1 MRKLSEIVDEILCEL
16 RPLRDGFSKARARN
30 EVITSLYIV
39 RNLWMG
45 FLDRSTA
52 VKDRTSA
59 KQIQK
64 TVHRLRR
71 QWASAPRIVRTALN
85 DSSASMSLEKT
96 LEDFERGLTL
106 FAEIRPGHFLSYI
119 ATGLAQNGAGDPLKR
134 SCALWA
140 YAIMVRLS
148 QKRPASS
155 SVNSPLRVITSLI
168 YERCKGRQQD
178 LERACEAALKF
189 RPTLF
194 DLCPREDFGRAYN
207 RLDEAKRARL
217 RAQTSVH

>member
-1 MRKLSEIVDEILCEL
+1 M
-16 RPLRDGFSKARARN
+16 F
-30 EVITSLYIV
+30 
-39 RNLWMG
+39 
-45 FLDRSTA
+45 
-52 VKDRTSA
+52 
-59 KQIQK
+59 
-64 TVHRLRR
+64 
-71 QWASAPRIVRTALN
+71 
-85 DSSASMSLEKT
+85 LEKI

-106 FAEIRPGHFLSYI
+106 FAQIRVAQVAQVAQTRF
-119 ATGLAQNGAGDPLKR
+119 AQNGAADPLKR
-134 SCALWA
+134 TCALWA

-155 SVNSPLRVITSLI
+155 SVNSSLRVITSLI

-207 RLDEAKRARL
+207 RLLEAKRARL

>member
-1 MRKLSEIVDEILCEL
+1 MRKLSEIVDEILGEL
-16 RPLRDGFSKARARN
+16 QPLRDGLSIHRARN
-30 EVITSLYIV
+30 DVITSLYMV
-39 RNLWMG
+39 TRRMV

-52 VKDRTSA
+52 AKNRTSA
-59 KQIQK
+59 KQIEK

-85 DSSASMSLEKT
+85 DSSASMSLEKI

-106 FAEIRPGHFLSYI
+106 FAQIRFGV
-119 ATGLAQNGAGDPLKR
+119 GDPLKR

-155 SVNSPLRVITSLI
+155 SVNSSLRVITSLI

-189 RPTLF
+189 RPTLD
-194 DLCPREDFGRAYN
+194 DLCPREDFERVHD
-207 RLDEAKRARL
+207 RLLEAKRARV
-217 RAQTSVH
+217 RARTSVH

>member
-1 MRKLSEIVDEILCEL
+1 MRKLSEIVDEILGEL
-16 RPLRDGFSKARARN
+16 QPLRDGLSKARARN
-30 EVITSLYIV
+30 DVITSLYMV
-39 RNLWMG
+39 TRWMV

-52 VKDRTSA
+52 AKNRTSA

-85 DSSASMSLEKT
+85 NSSASVSLEKI
-96 LEDFERGLTL
+96 LEDFERGLTS
-106 FAEIRPGHFLSYI
+106 FAQIRFPSV
-119 ATGLAQNGAGDPLKR
+119 GDPLKR
-134 SCALWA
+134 SCAYWA
-140 YAIMVRLS
+140 YIIMVRLS

-189 RPTLF
+189 RPRLD
-194 DLCPREDFGRAYN
+194 DLCPREDFERVYN
-207 RLDEAKRARL
+207 RLLEAKRARV
-217 RAQTSVH
+217 RARTSVH

>member
-1 MRKLSEIVDEILCEL
+1 
-16 RPLRDGFSKARARN
+16 RN
-30 EVITSLYIV
+30 EVITSLYLV
-39 RNLWMG
+39 TRWMV

-52 VKDRTSA
+52 AKNRTSA

-71 QWASAPRIVRTALN
+71 QWASAPRIIRTAMN
-85 DSSASMSLEKT
+85 DSSASTSLEKI
-96 LEDFERGLTL
+96 LEAIERGLTL
-106 FAEIRPGHFLSYI
+106 F
-119 ATGLAQNGAGDPLKR
+119 TQNRFPHSGAAGPLKR
-134 SCALWA
+134 TCAYWA
-140 YAIMVRLS
+140 YVIMVRLS

-189 RPTLF
+189 RPTLDF
-194 DLCPREDFGRAYN
+194 LCPRDDFER
-207 RLDEAKRARL
+207 
-217 RAQTSVH
+217 V

>member
-1 MRKLSEIVDEILCEL
+1 MRKLSEIVDEILGEL
-16 RPLRDGFSKARARN
+16 QPLRDGLSIHWVRN
-30 EVITSLYIV
+30 DVSTSLYMV
-39 RNLWMG
+39 TRWVV

-52 VKDRTSA
+52 AKNRTRA

-71 QWASAPRIVRTALN
+71 QWASAPRIIRTAMN
-85 DSSASMSLEKT
+85 DSSASTSLEKI
-96 LEDFERGLTL
+96 LEDIERGLTL
-106 FAEIRPGHFLSYI
+106 F
-119 ATGLAQNGAGDPLKR
+119 TQNRFPHSGAADPLKR
-134 SCALWA
+134 TCAYWA
-140 YAIMVRLS
+140 YVIMVRLS

-189 RPTLF
+189 RPALD
-194 DLCPREDFGRAYN
+194 DLCPRELFEKIHD
-207 RLDEAKRARL
+207 RLLEAKRARV
-217 RAQTSVH
+217 RARTSVH

>member
-71 QWASAPRIVRTALN
+71 QWASAPRIVRTAPF
-85 DSSASMSLEKT
+85 DSSASMSIEKI
-96 LEDFERGLTL
+96 LEDLERGLTS
-106 FAEIRPGHFLSYI
+106 FAETKYFPK
-119 ATGLAQNGAGDPLKR
+119 NVGDPLKR

-140 YAIMVRLS
+140 YAIVVRLS

-178 LERACEAALKF
+178 LERACEAALKL

>member
-1 MRKLSEIVDEILCEL
+1 MRKHSEIVDEILGEL
-16 RPLRDGFSKARARN
+16 QPLRDGLSKARARN

-39 RNLWMG
+39 RNLLG
-45 FLDRSTA
+45 DLLDRSTVA
-52 VKDRTSA
+52 KYRTSA

-71 QWASAPRIVRTALN
+71 QWASAPRIVKTALN
-85 DSSASMSLEKT
+85 DSSASMSLEKI

-106 FAEIRPGHFLSYI
+106 FAQIRPGNVLSYI
-119 ATGLAQNGAGDPLKR
+119 ATNLAQNGAGDPLKR
-134 SCALWA
+134 MCALWA

-155 SVNSPLRVITSLI
+155 SARSSLRVITSLV

-178 LERACEAALKF
+178 LERACEAALKL

-194 DLCPREDFGRAYN
+194 DLCSREDFGRVYS
-207 RLDEAKRARL
+207 RLREAKLARI

>member
-1 MRKLSEIVDEILCEL
+1 
-16 RPLRDGFSKARARN
+16 
-30 EVITSLYIV
+30 
-39 RNLWMG
+39 
-45 FLDRSTA
+45 
-52 VKDRTSA
+52 
-59 KQIQK
+59 
-64 TVHRLRR
+64 
-71 QWASAPRIVRTALN
+71 
-85 DSSASMSLEKT
+85 MSLEKI
-96 LEDFERGLTL
+96 LEDFERGLTS
-106 FAEIRPGHFLSYI
+106 FAQAKYFPK
-119 ATGLAQNGAGDPLKR
+119 NVGDPLKR
-134 SCALWA
+134 TCAYWA

-207 RLDEAKRARL
+207 HLYEVKRARL
-217 RAQTSVH
+217 RAQTSIH

>member
-1 MRKLSEIVDEILCEL
+1 MRKLSEIVDEILGEL
-16 RPLRDGFSKARARN
+16 QPLRDGLSIHRARN
-30 EVITSLYIV
+30 DVITSLYLV
-39 RNLWMG
+39 TRWMV

-52 VKDRTSA
+52 AKNRTIA

-85 DSSASMSLEKT
+85 DSSASMSLEKI

-106 FAEIRPGHFLSYI
+106 FAQFRF
-119 ATGLAQNGAGDPLKR
+119 AQNGAGDPLKR
-134 SCALWA
+134 SCSLWA

-155 SVNSPLRVITSLI
+155 SVNSSLRVITSLI

-189 RPTLF
+189 RPTLD
-194 DLCPREDFGRAYN
+194 DLWPREDFERVHD
-207 RLDEAKRARL
+207 RLLEAKRARV
-217 RAQTSVH
+217 RARTSLH